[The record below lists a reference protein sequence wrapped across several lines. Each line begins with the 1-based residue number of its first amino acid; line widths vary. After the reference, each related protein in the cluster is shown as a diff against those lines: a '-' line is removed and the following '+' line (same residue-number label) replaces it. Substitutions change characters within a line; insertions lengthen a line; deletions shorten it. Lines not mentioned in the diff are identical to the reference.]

1 MSKTEY
7 DSKQAHVELAAR
19 MRARDAGTIR
29 HVYWMEYLMSIGSAP
44 NVGDRVPYV
53 IIQGLKGAK
62 NYEKAEDPI
71 FVLENNIALDTKYYL
86 ENQLQQPLLRIFE
99 PLLDNPQ
106 SMFSMY
112 LVDDSFTYVTAGDH
126 TRAVT
131 QVASSHGALS
141 RFTVKKLQCL
151 SCKTPLTGSGM

>member
-1 MSKTEY
+1 
-7 DSKQAHVELAAR
+7 
-19 MRARDAGTIR
+19 MRARDAGESSTLIQLLTFS
-29 HVYWMEYLMSIGSAP
+29 VGSAP

-99 PLLDNPQ
+99 PLLDNPHSIL
-106 SMFSMY
+106 SM
-112 LVDDSFTYVTAGDH
+112 SFAPL
-126 TRAVT
+126 
-131 QVASSHGALS
+131 SWALTFV
-141 RFTVKKLQCL
+141 RR
-151 SCKTPLTGSGM
+151 